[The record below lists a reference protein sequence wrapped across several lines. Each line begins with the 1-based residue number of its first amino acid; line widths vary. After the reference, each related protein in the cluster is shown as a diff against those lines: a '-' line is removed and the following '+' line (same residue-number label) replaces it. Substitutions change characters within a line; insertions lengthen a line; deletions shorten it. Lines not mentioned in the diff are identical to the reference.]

1 MNDTS
6 TVCHGNI
13 SIACHKKAFLVLL
26 VCNSLCTV
34 IKRLILFTLKIR
46 SLVCLKYFVCFL
58 TLFFCKWGK
67 YLIGK
72 CLCQIVSVSVYGFYL
87 DISIIRV
94 HTKSHVTWKCPWRCG
109 PCEEVS
115 IFSDNLETNDCRTL
129 LDGLVSLCNFLRRKR
144 SSATRAI
151 RYDLKSLVQKLL
163 VPDCL
168 ECPPLRLDEIVIV
181 CDIWVIHISPETNSS

>member
-6 TVCHGNI
+6 TVCHSNI
-13 SIACHKKAFLVLL
+13 SIACHEKAFLVLL
-26 VCNSLCTV
+26 VGNCLCTI
-34 IKRLILFTLKIR
+34 IKRLIFLILKIFTF
-46 SLVCLKYFVCFL
+46 VCLKYFVRFL
-58 TLFFCKWGK
+58 PLLFCKWRK
-67 YLIGK
+67 DLISK
-72 CLCQIVSVSVYGFYL
+72 CLSQIICVSVYGFYL
-87 DISIIRV
+87 NISIIRV
-94 HTKSHVTWKCPWRCG
+94 HTKSHITWKCPWCCG

-129 LDGLVSLCNFLRRKR
+129 LDGLVPLCNFLRRKR
-144 SSATRAI
+144 SSATRTI

-168 ECPPLRLDEIVIV
+168 ECPPLRLDKVVIV